1 MNPTNHSYTFRVLT
15 HMRENVL
22 ADALFTKE
30 PEKNERLTEL
40 SLISTEKKPIL
51 GNIYVGKVKNIVQN
65 IQAAFVEIADGI
77 LCYLPLQDVKLPIC
91 VKKARQE
98 KLTEGDEL
106 LVQVC
111 REAVKSKVPSVTTN
125 LSLTGKYLVLTT
137 GNRVLGFSARLKAA
151 DKERLKMLV
160 QAFPPHEAGLIV
172 RTDAAQAADEEIR
185 EEFERL
191 FKRYTFLAEQA
202 VHRSVHACVYKSPP
216 PYLVSAL
223 GSGSGSLTEIVT
235 DDRELYEQMREF
247 LLEEAPGDAGKLR
260 YHEDGQ
266 LSLAALYRL
275 EKGLKDALSERVWL
289 KSGAYLVIEPTE
301 AMTVID
307 VNTGK
312 YTGGKNK
319 QETAR
324 RINQEAA
331 REIAVQ
337 LRLRN
342 LSGIILADFVD
353 MDDEE
358 DSENLL
364 EYMRERLKTDSMKA
378 AAVDMTRL
386 GLMELTRKKQKK
398 TLAEQAKECGI

>member
-15 HMRENVL
+15 HMREDVL

-51 GNIYVGKVKNIVQN
+51 GNIYVGKVKDIVKN

-77 LCYLPLQDVKLPIC
+77 LCYLPLQDVKLPIY
-91 VKKARQE
+91 VKQARQE

-111 REAVKSKVPSVTTN
+111 REAVKSKAPSVTTN

-151 DKERLKMLV
+151 DKERLKILV

-185 EEFERL
+185 EEYERL
-191 FKRYTFLAEQA
+191 FKRYTYLTEQA

-223 GSGSGSLTEIVT
+223 GSGSGSLAEIVT

-247 LLEEAPGDAGKLR
+247 LLEEAPRDAGKLR
-260 YHEDGQ
+260 LHEDGQ

-275 EKGLKDALSERVWL
+275 EKGLRDALSERVWL